1 MVQRLVFENELFN
14 DNTFQHAC
22 NYFVNSG
29 MKQIVHD
36 NVLSIEYED
45 RKQDKKVYYVLEGET
60 NIKNYKN
67 GLLNKSMKMFHGRD
81 IINDIIFDNFDYTCV
96 LQKSEDELIESEDIL
111 IDDKLKIFKITR
123 TYEYKDTNEN
133 KTYKIVLESESVSS
147 EYRFK
152 DVKMDKML
160 SYKYIIEFEDVNDDI
175 DTLIREMTYI
185 LDGNIHS
192 LMKDKQREV
201 IESYFKMVKGVYN
214 TRYDRDLS
222 IDKVKMLTPKPATL
236 ERVNILQNDMLGLI
250 SIADNYAVTE
260 KADGERYLL
269 YIDNEG
275 DGYLIDGMK
284 KVRGIGIKNKEIKNT
299 LIDGELVMCDNRFG
313 NNDKD
318 LFAMFDIYFYNG
330 KKTLDLPLINQKESK
345 SRYSTM
351 KEVVKML
358 KSDTHDITVKEQ
370 MVSDEKVSIFDRCVE
385 ILDKFE
391 RREYDYEI
399 DGLIFTPTRLPVFG
413 IYANK
418 PVELNPNNVSW
429 GRVFKWKPHTQN
441 SIDFVVMD
449 TGNVKVYSGFRYRE
463 YILYVV
469 SRKDNEDIDVLEGL
483 RRMTVKKKDE
493 VQDKGIYELVEFQSK
508 DMDDEVD
515 LSRVHIKIN
524 EDDNRCYTNGME
536 DIIMDNTVVE
546 FTYDDETP
554 LISNER
560 RWVPIRVRHDKNRM
574 YKNGKGELNQ
584 TANSLMVALNV
595 WRSIKMPITLDM
607 IKGIDKIVGDGMNM
621 MNADEKYY
629 NRLSD
634 RNNSGNVL
642 ITSKMNA
649 FHNHIIKD
657 MLFKYPKM
665 IGNTRGNL
673 LELACGQGS
682 DLRRWTFNRY
692 KSVLGIDYFAD
703 NIKNFKSGVYRR
715 YLNDMINIELPKMVF
730 LVGDCSKQIRNGECS
745 KSLDRESYD
754 LLRYVYGRGR
764 PIQKYTN
771 LNIYPGM
778 FNDINV
784 VSCMFSIHYFFE
796 SETSLRKF
804 LDNVVSNMKSGYFI
818 LTFMDGVKV
827 EALLNE
833 NNGSVKGIDEDSN
846 AVIWAIISKYNMKSK
861 MKYGKKIDVYL
872 ENTGKLIQENI
883 VDFETLVNVCDEKG
897 LKLSKTETFDITYN
911 NYKNKNNKNNH
922 IFEEMEKNKILK
934 TFSFL
939 NRWCIFETK

>member
-1 MVQRLVFENELFN
+1 
-14 DNTFQHAC
+14 
-22 NYFVNSG
+22 
-29 MKQIVHD
+29 
-36 NVLSIEYED
+36 
-45 RKQDKKVYYVLEGET
+45 
-60 NIKNYKN
+60 
-67 GLLNKSMKMFHGRD
+67 
-81 IINDIIFDNFDYTCV
+81 
-96 LQKSEDELIESEDIL
+96 
-111 IDDKLKIFKITR
+111 
-123 TYEYKDTNEN
+123 
-133 KTYKIVLESESVSS
+133 
-147 EYRFK
+147 
-152 DVKMDKML
+152 
-160 SYKYIIEFEDVNDDI
+160 
-175 DTLIREMTYI
+175 
-185 LDGNIHS
+185 
-192 LMKDKQREV
+192 
-201 IESYFKMVKGVYN
+201 
-214 TRYDRDLS
+214 
-222 IDKVKMLTPKPATL
+222 
-236 ERVNILQNDMLGLI
+236 
-250 SIADNYAVTE
+250 
-260 KADGERYLL
+260 
-269 YIDNEG
+269 
-275 DGYLIDGMK
+275 
-284 KVRGIGIKNKEIKNT
+284 
-299 LIDGELVMCDNRFG
+299 
-313 NNDKD
+313 
-318 LFAMFDIYFYNG
+318 
-330 KKTLDLPLINQKESK
+330 
-345 SRYSTM
+345 M

-483 RRMTVKKKDE
+483 RRMAVKKKDE

-846 AVIWAIISKYNMKSK
+846 AIIWAIISKYNMKSK